1 MNRDHV
7 DRFCSRVCA
16 HVRFS
21 PDHAAI
27 TAELTAHLEDH
38 AAALEARGFPSDVA
52 VQQAVD
58 AMGDPEE
65 IGKELDKSHSPFLGW
80 FQIWFRAAV
89 WTLLLLSILTAAYS
103 LLHSTSS
110 LRLPSQ
116 AEAEWLQ
123 THRSF
128 PQVAGE
134 LEPQAV
140 YQGADYRF
148 SVERAILLDTH
159 TGLRLDCLLRVS
171 WRNPWLPP
179 PNAGALLRAEDD
191 RGNEYPQFQNR
202 PFLTGRY
209 LHGGPLPGASPSL
222 CATMSSLSARSIR
235 RRRPLPCC
243 STPSAPSKR
252 ASPFR

>member
-58 AMGDPEE
+58 AMGDPKE

-80 FQIWFRAAV
+80 FQIWFPAAV

-103 LLHSTSS
+103 LCCTAPPP

-134 LEPQAV
+134 LDPQAV
-140 YQGADYRF
+140 YQGA
-148 SVERAILLDTH
+148 ELP
-159 TGLRLDCLLRVS
+159 LLRGARDS
-171 WRNPWLPP
+171 AGHPYRPP
-179 PNAGALLRAEDD
+179 AG
-191 RGNEYPQFQNR
+191 
-202 PFLTGRY
+202 
-209 LHGGPLPGASPSL
+209 
-222 CATMSSLSARSIR
+222 LSAPGLLAQ
-235 RRRPLPCC
+235 PLA
-243 STPSAPSKR
+243 SAPQR
-252 ASPFR
+252 RGAAPRGG

>member
-116 AEAEWLQ
+116 AEAEIAVPAGTEDVRYTIVTDFDGYKKLQ
-123 THRSF
+123 VR
-128 PQVAGE
+128 
-134 LEPQAV
+134 LEPGEQA
-140 YQGADYRF
+140 
-148 SVERAILLDTH
+148 
-159 TGLRLDCLLRVS
+159 
-171 WRNPWLPP
+171 
-179 PNAGALLRAEDD
+179 
-191 RGNEYPQFQNR
+191 
-202 PFLTGRY
+202 
-209 LHGGPLPGASPSL
+209 
-222 CATMSSLSARSIR
+222 
-235 RRRPLPCC
+235 
-243 STPSAPSKR
+243 
-252 ASPFR
+252 